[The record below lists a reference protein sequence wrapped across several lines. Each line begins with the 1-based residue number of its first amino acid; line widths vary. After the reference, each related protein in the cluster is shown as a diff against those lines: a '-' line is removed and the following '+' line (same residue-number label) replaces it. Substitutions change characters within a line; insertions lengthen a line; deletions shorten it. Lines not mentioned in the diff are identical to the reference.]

1 MADTA
6 GYFSDY
12 LVLRPDK
19 AGLFDLLHVL
29 YSGKVDENECVIGPP
44 GTEITRMRRR
54 WAIFITL
61 IIQKTLLLFSS
72 PMARFGS
79 AVVFFGN
86 LVTDNGGLISL
97 CSNFNRGTMR
107 IPVKDAVTYKSAIG
121 LIDSRLELDESIQRE
136 DSRYQAALSMMAS
149 KLSYENQL
157 FIVNTVTNYWK
168 MEFLAYYNCWN
179 DYQQDFSTQAFI
191 MSDKPAGAAAGEL
204 IVVAFRGTEPFD
216 ARQWC
221 TDIDF
226 SWYEIP
232 GVGKIHGGFIK
243 ALGLQKNHG
252 LPREIDYPTANRLPY
267 AYYAVRDKLRQLLRQ
282 NERARFVLTGHSLGG
297 ALAVLFPVLLRLHGE
312 DSLLERME
320 GVYTFGQPR
329 VGDAMLGEFAGKFLE
344 GGPARAPAP
353 ARYRRYVYCNDVVPR
368 LPYDDS
374 TLLFKHFGKCLYYDS
389 FYRGKVKDEEPH
401 KNYFSLLGFIPKYM
415 NVIWELMRG
424 LLIGCIKGSDY
435 KEGWALHFLRVFG
448 LIIPGLPAHSPQDY
462 VNCTR
467 LGNWLSLDGDDQK
480 DFKRD

>member
-1 MADTA
+1 MAET

-29 YSGKVDENECVIGPP
+29 YSGKLDENECVYGPP
-44 GTEITRMRRR
+44 GTEIAGMRRR

-61 IIQKTLLLFSS
+61 LIQRTLLLFSS

-97 CSNFNRGTMR
+97 SANFIRGKAR
-107 IPVKDAVTYKSAIG
+107 IPLKDDATYKSAIG
-121 LIDSRLELDESIQRE
+121 LIDTRLELDESIPRE
-136 DSRYQAALSMMAS
+136 DSSRYQAALSIMAS
-149 KLSYENQL
+149 KLSYENHP
-157 FIVNTVTNYWK
+157 FIVNTVTQRWK

-179 DYQQDFSTQAFI
+179 GKLMNSAASDYQEDFSTQAFI
-191 MSDKPAGAAAGEL
+191 MSDKTDDAGGEL

-243 ALGLQKNHG
+243 ALGLQKARG
-252 LPREIDYPTANRLPY
+252 LPREIERRTADHPPY
-267 AYYAVRDKLRQLLRQ
+267 AYYAVREKLREELRR
-282 NERARFVLTGHSLGG
+282 NERARFVVTGHSLGG

-312 DSLLERME
+312 ESLLERME
-320 GVYTFGQPR
+320 GFTRSGSPGLGMRCSACSPGIGGSFT
-329 VGDAMLGEFAGKFLE
+329 AMTWCRGCRTTTL
-344 GGPARAPAP
+344 RS
-353 ARYRRYVYCNDVVPR
+353 CS
-368 LPYDDS
+368 S
-374 TLLFKHFGKCLYYDS
+374 TLAS
-389 FYRGKVKDEEPH
+389 A
-401 KNYFSLLGFIPKYM
+401 STTTAS
-415 NVIWELMRG
+415 
-424 LLIGCIKGSDY
+424 IKG
-435 KEGWALHFLRVFG
+435 R
-448 LIIPGLPAHSPQDY
+448 
-462 VNCTR
+462 
-467 LGNWLSLDGDDQK
+467 
-480 DFKRD
+480 